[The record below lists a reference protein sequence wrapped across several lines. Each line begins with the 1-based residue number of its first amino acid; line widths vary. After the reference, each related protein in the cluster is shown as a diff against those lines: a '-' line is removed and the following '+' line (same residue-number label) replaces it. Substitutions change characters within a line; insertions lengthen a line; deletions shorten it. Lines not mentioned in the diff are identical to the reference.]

1 MSTEAM
7 KTPGSKCTQAVHA
20 GSFKDEATWGI
31 NTPIFTSTSYQYLEN
46 KEIIYPRYFNIKNM
60 DIIGEII
67 AVLENAGAGMFFG
80 SGMAAI
86 TTSLFTFLSKGDHV
100 VFQKGLYGGTHHFI
114 QSDLQRLGI
123 EFTIAKENDISTL
136 EACIRKNTRVLY
148 IETPS
153 NPLLGITDIS
163 EVAKLAGSHG
173 LLTMIDNTF
182 ASPINQNPHDL
193 GMDLVLHSA
202 TKYIGGHHDLCAGA
216 VTGSSEHIEQIRQKA
231 LNFGGSLNPLDCYL
245 LERSMKTLA
254 VRVQKQN
261 ENASAVARFLQ
272 AHPAVSKVW
281 YPGLPGHPGHDIAKK
296 QMRGFG
302 GMLSFDP
309 AKKSQH
315 ELLSKLKLI
324 QPALSLGGVESIV
337 CAPGETSHRLLSP
350 EERAAIGITG
360 NTLRL
365 SMGIESSEDI
375 MEDLDRALV

>member
-1 MSTEAM
+1 M